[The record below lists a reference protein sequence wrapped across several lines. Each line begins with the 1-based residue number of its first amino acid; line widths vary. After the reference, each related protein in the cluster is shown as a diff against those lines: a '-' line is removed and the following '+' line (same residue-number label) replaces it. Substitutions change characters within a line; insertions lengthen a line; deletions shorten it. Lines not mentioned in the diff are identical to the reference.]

1 MCAQLVMALINFQ
14 SQRPPEDGACM
25 CVYLCCCAVTE
36 RKEEGGCGLSRKAIK
51 PFKSHKVL
59 GQSKP
64 PPARHLMSASD
75 FVYVHVC
82 INMILCVCVD
92 MYVCVDVRRG
102 VTKCTDGFLCI
113 WGNEP
118 VHPCVLIFFNVCLCV
133 CAPKG

>member
-36 RKEEGGCGLSRKAIK
+36 RKEEWVCGLSRKAIK

-82 INMILCVCVD
+82 INMILCVCG
-92 MYVCVDVRRG
+92 YVCVCGCKKRSY
-102 VTKCTDGFLCI
+102 TETHQCI
-113 WGNEP
+113 LYLG
-118 VHPCVLIFFNVCLCV
+118 
-133 CAPKG
+133 K